1 MKQELDD
8 NTRAAVVEYRV
19 EKSKESLREVE
30 YLIDGGF
37 YSSAVS
43 RLYYACY
50 YAVVALLVANKI
62 STQSHAGIK
71 TMLSY
76 HFVRTNRL
84 DKQLAKT
91 FFELFDLRH
100 SNDYDDFSLCDKETI
115 EDLMPRAIK
124 FINTV
129 TELITD

>member
-1 MKQELDD
+1 
-8 NTRAAVVEYRV
+8 
-19 EKSKESLREVE
+19 
-30 YLIDGGF
+30 
-37 YSSAVS
+37 
-43 RLYYACY
+43 
-50 YAVVALLVANKI
+50 
-62 STQSHAGIK
+62 
-71 TMLSY
+71 MLSY

>member
-19 EKSKESLREVE
+19 EKSKEALREVE

-124 FINTV
+124 
-129 TELITD
+129 L